1 LVGAALFKFSAPT
14 QLAEAEI
21 LVSIE
26 KKNSKFS
33 APPHLAEAE
42 NLLGLEE
49 KTFQKCPHHNPWL
62 RRKI

>member
-1 LVGAALFKFSAPT
+1 LS
-14 QLAEAEI
+14 EAEI

-42 NLLGLEE
+42 NLVGLEE
-49 KTFQKCPHHNPWL
+49 KTFQKFPHHNPWL

>member
-1 LVGAALFKFSAPT
+1 LS
-14 QLAEAEI
+14 EAEV

-26 KKNSKFS
+26 KKISNFS

-49 KTFQKCPHHNPWL
+49 KLF
-62 RRKI
+62 KIFYTTTLG

>member
-1 LVGAALFKFSAPT
+1 V
-14 QLAEAEI
+14 EI

-26 KKNSKFS
+26 KKISNFS

-42 NLLGLEE
+42 NLLGLKE
-49 KTFQKCPHHNPWL
+49 KIFQKFPHHNPWL